1 MIHHYNKNSKGS
13 QLPKNYDELVKNGM
27 KRNNFANCHMSAK
40 NLEPVYE
47 RPSEQRTTIKNVKPS
62 EYSSN
67 ESTPRIE
74 EEEIIVNTL
83 QGGYSEAIKKSF
95 HDKNLN

>member
-1 MIHHYNKNSKGS
+1 MI
-13 QLPKNYDELVKNGM
+13 NGQNQI
-27 KRNNFANCHMSAK
+27 KLDHSNNFQANSYLSFAQSHMSMK

-47 RPSEQRTTIKNVKPS
+47 RASEQRTTIKEPKIS
-62 EYSSN
+62 EFSSN

-74 EEEIIVNTL
+74 EEEIVVNTL